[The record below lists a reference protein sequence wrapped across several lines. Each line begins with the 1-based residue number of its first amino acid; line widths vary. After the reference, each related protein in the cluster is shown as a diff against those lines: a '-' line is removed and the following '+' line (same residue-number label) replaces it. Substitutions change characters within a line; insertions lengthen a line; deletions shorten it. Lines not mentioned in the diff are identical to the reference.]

1 MKKSSLVEDLLKTD
15 VAGFDKAMSSQIASM
30 TGPFA
35 TSAHDI
41 EESIADALKR
51 HGKNDRKALLHM
63 HLRLKTGS
71 NAEPGAMTRHELAEM
86 AEMVAS
92 KGAANTIIRRLANF
106 YVRIAMLRA
115 RIEALRLT
123 KNDDGMIVIPP
134 NHNHNPGHD
143 ASKYETHLL
152 AEYAKNEENLRE
164 KRAQNQRELDRIM
177 HALFQESAIHPALT
191 EDDLPAL
198 EMQVECIAERGCA
211 TQELRRLKITEALL
225 EQRQLDAA
233 LIKCAPL
240 SF

>member
-1 MKKSSLVEDLLKTD
+1 MSPTD

-86 AEMVAS
+86 AEMVVS

-115 RIEALRLT
+115 RIEALRST
-123 KNDDGMIVIPP
+123 KKDDGMIAIPP
-134 NHNHNPGHD
+134 NHNPGH
-143 ASKYETHLL
+143 APSKYETHLL
-152 AEYAKNEENLRE
+152 AEYAKNEETLHE

-177 HALFQESAIHPALT
+177 HSLFQESAIHPALT

-198 EMQVECIAERGCA
+198 EMQVEHIAERGCA
-211 TQELRRLKITEALL
+211 TQELRRLKIAEALL
-225 EQRQLDAA
+225 EQRQLDA